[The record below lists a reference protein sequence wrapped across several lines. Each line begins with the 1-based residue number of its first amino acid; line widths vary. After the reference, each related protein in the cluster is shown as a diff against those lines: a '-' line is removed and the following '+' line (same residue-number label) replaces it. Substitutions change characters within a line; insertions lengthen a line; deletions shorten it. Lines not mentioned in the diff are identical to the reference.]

1 MSIAGAQITAEVA
14 REDATA
20 AIYDFSL
27 RPGQHRLIP
36 REGPTANS
44 AAAPGAALPA
54 ATWQPQPRRALARIW
69 FLCPILPAS
78 AATGR
83 LPG

>member
-1 MSIAGAQITAEVA
+1 VSVTGAAEVV

-27 RPGQHRLIP
+27 RPGQHRLMP
-36 REGPTANS
+36 RERPAANS
-44 AAAPGAALPA
+44 IGAPGAALPV
-54 ATWQPQPRRALARIW
+54 ATWQPQPRRVLARIL

-78 AATGR
+78 AATGS